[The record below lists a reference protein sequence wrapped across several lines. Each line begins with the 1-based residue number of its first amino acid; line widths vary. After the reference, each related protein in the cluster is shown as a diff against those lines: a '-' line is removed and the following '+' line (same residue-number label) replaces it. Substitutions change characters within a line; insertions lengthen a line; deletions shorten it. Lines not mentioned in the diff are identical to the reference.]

1 MRATRARASG
11 MSPSPSRAGAAD
23 AWVHDAHVRVRIG
36 RKTGTILV
44 DTGRCGSKLDE
55 VGLI

>member
-1 MRATRARASG
+1 MLLAVLESLTLSG
-11 MSPSPSRAGAAD
+11 SFFGAAQ
-23 AWVHDAHVRVRIG
+23 RVRDVHGG

-44 DTGRCGSKLDE
+44 DTGRCGSKLDK